1 MELKIRMSE
10 KTFPSFSIQ
19 TDRHTYNLQKWF
31 GFRFGINSLKNK
43 NPHSQGLQDVW
54 GYTVM
59 FAPKNFILLSQVL
72 CLSI

>member
-43 NPHSQGLQDVW
+43 NPHSQGLR
-54 GYTVM
+54 G
-59 FAPKNFILLSQVL
+59 F
-72 CLSI
+72 